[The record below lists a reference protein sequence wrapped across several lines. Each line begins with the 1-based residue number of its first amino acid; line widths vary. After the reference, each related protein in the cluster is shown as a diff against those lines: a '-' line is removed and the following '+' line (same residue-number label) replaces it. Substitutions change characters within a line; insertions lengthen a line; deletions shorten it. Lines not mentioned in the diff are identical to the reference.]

1 MKSNFSFL
9 KENKEYELFADA
21 CIDAENVASS
31 APALSVSGSRKAL
44 ELAVKWLY
52 AADEFL
58 QLPSGRYTLQDL
70 LHDSAF
76 QDEVDAEIRSHM
88 QYIVRMG
95 NYGIHT
101 GNKYTKGDA
110 VLSLSILFDFVE
122 WIDYCY
128 GADYEERKFDE
139 TLIPQSTDDVNQSL
153 SRLEEE
159 IEKQKQS
166 ASVLID
172 QKDKE
177 IQKLLEKI
185 EEQRQ
190 ELSKSKAQ
198 NQKTR
203 NYSSQDMSEFE
214 TRKRFIDADLR
225 MFGWEFSQNRKRKCV
240 ETELEVHG
248 MPKPESSD
256 GKGTG
261 YVDYVLYGANGDI
274 IALIEAKRTSFDARK
289 GTHQAELYAECIK
302 AATGKKPLI
311 FNTNGFETYL
321 WDKESG
327 PQRQVSG
334 LFSEEDIQ
342 HLINLREMRKPL
354 SEIKINEAITDRYYQ
369 KAAIRAVCENV
380 EKGLRRSLLVMAT
393 GTGKTRVAASLTDVL
408 SRGGYVTNVLFLADR
423 KALVRQAKAA
433 FMEYLGSTNY
443 TYCNLVENKDDKNAR
458 MVFSTYPTMLNA
470 INEEKKKDGKKLFS
484 EAHFDLVII
493 DEAHRSIYNKYA
505 ALFEYFD
512 AYIVGLT
519 ATPKNMDA
527 ASTYSFFKCPPKLPT
542 YAYEYETARDVDHYL
557 VPYYNIEVSTQIMQ
571 EGVHYDDLSEDEQ
584 EAYENEFVD
593 EDGNMLEYQPPQ
605 KINEKIMN
613 KQTVDM
619 VLDDIMTRGLRDAS
633 GNHIGK
639 TIIFAQT
646 TPHAK
651 FIVDRFNDLYPQ
663 YGGEFCRY
671 VTYKEDYS
679 DNLIEKFKDP
689 EGEPTIIVSIDMM
702 DTGVDVPEVVNLVFF
717 KQVKSKIKF
726 TQMIGRGTRKCP
738 NLFGDGRDKECF
750 YIFDYLGNFEFFRQN
765 KNGKESDVTDS
776 VICMLCRNRA
786 SLIAHLQS
794 ADFMDD
800 EYQEFRSALVD
811 KVHGQIIELKDE
823 RIDVKRQ
830 RRYVEKYKNKDI
842 FTCLSDLDLTEICKH
857 IAPLVSEKGEDD
869 DALVFDNLIYGIMLN
884 QIRKGKGLKRYQ
896 TVIQKRGNILLEKK
910 MTIPAV
916 KSKADELKK
925 IVQDEYWD
933 KASIME
939 LERMRK
945 SIRDL
950 MKFAKSE
957 GEAIHYTEFEDTWTE
972 RTEGVEFDNSEDFE
986 DYEKKVNSY
995 LTTHADTL
1003 PIYKLRHNQPL
1014 TAGDYEMLSK
1024 IFTEEL
1030 GTQEDYDRT
1039 FQDTPL
1045 GKLVRR
1051 IVKMDHDATMQLF
1064 SEYID
1069 EHKWNSQQIA
1079 FVRNLIAYVEEHGYI
1094 DDMSIL
1100 LKPPFDR
1107 PMPFVRLYSPEDQKR
1122 IISIVN
1128 DINENATRLVG

>member
-1 MKSNFSFL
+1 
-9 KENKEYELFADA
+9 
-21 CIDAENVASS
+21 
-31 APALSVSGSRKAL
+31 
-44 ELAVKWLY
+44 
-52 AADEFL
+52 
-58 QLPSGRYTLQDL
+58 
-70 LHDSAF
+70 
-76 QDEVDAEIRSHM
+76 
-88 QYIVRMG
+88 
-95 NYGIHT
+95 
-101 GNKYTKGDA
+101 
-110 VLSLSILFDFVE
+110 
-122 WIDYCY
+122 
-128 GADYEERKFDE
+128 
-139 TLIPQSTDDVNQSL
+139 
-153 SRLEEE
+153 
-159 IEKQKQS
+159 
-166 ASVLID
+166 
-172 QKDKE
+172 
-177 IQKLLEKI
+177 
-185 EEQRQ
+185 
-190 ELSKSKAQ
+190 
-198 NQKTR
+198 
-203 NYSSQDMSEFE
+203 
-214 TRKRFIDADLR
+214 
-225 MFGWEFSQNRKRKCV
+225 
-240 ETELEVHG
+240 
-248 MPKPESSD
+248 
-256 GKGTG
+256 
-261 YVDYVLYGANGDI
+261 
-274 IALIEAKRTSFDARK
+274 
-289 GTHQAELYAECIK
+289 
-302 AATGKKPLI
+302 
-311 FNTNGFETYL
+311 
-321 WDKESG
+321 
-327 PQRQVSG
+327 
-334 LFSEEDIQ
+334 
-342 HLINLREMRKPL
+342 
-354 SEIKINEAITDRYYQ
+354 
-369 KAAIRAVCENV
+369 
-380 EKGLRRSLLVMAT
+380 
-393 GTGKTRVAASLTDVL
+393 
-408 SRGGYVTNVLFLADR
+408 
-423 KALVRQAKAA
+423 
-433 FMEYLGSTNY
+433 MEYLGSTNY

-593 EDGNMLEYQPPQ
+593 EDGNMPEYQPPQ

-823 RIDVKRQ
+823 RIDVKRH

-842 FTCLSDLDLTEICKH
+842 FTCLSDLDLTELCKH

-916 KSKADELKK
+916 KSKADELKM

-1039 FQDTPL
+1039 FQDTTL